1 MRTATSVAV
10 GAAGTSAEHQ
20 DEPVF
25 SAGSRLG
32 WRIRSRARRI
42 STSAEKRCSESNS
55 SNTCVYV
62 LQQVCGEWPACRATS
77 AIDTPSLISGR
88 RSCAAGHTDDLGQ
101 VAGLLPT
108 GLPNGSP
115 VLSTSSSALTSTSPR
130 KMPGHQRSPTSKG
143 PRFLT
148 PQEARWQTPRP
159 CTATFGR
166 ASPHR
171 SRRRRGPARR
181 RRI

>member
-1 MRTATSVAV
+1 MHEQPLTAASTRASMVRKGSSVRVRLRASLRRAECGLRLSVAV
-10 GAAGTSAEHQ
+10 GAAGTSGEHQ

-108 GLPNGSP
+108 RLPKASA
-115 VLSTSSSALTSTSPR
+115 VLSTSSSALTSTWPR
-130 KMPGHQRSPTSKG
+130 KMPGHQRSP
-143 PRFLT
+143 
-148 PQEARWQTPRP
+148 
-159 CTATFGR
+159 
-166 ASPHR
+166 HR
-171 SRRRRGPARR
+171 
-181 RRI
+181 